1 MKTLNKTQWE
11 LYKGSQWYKDAVADF
26 EQLEKA
32 NQQEAAKI
40 FVKYNNSF
48 LSNGSEKDVEM
59 DFERLNRII
68 ACMSNYTILTDEDID
83 EAFTME
89 LSLWAS
95 SGECDDIDQ
104 FSQSAFKGFESA
116 IRLFSIAF
124 YQRYNDCYVP
134 YLYAM
139 QFDKLQAFAD
149 KYDIELPPIPKRAAY
164 KDRCLYYLSIN
175 SLLQEFRRENKLSP
189 AELCALLYDYEI
201 RCAEPAEQDALQGNY
216 HNIWI
221 LCGNKWGEEKIANDM
236 FWQASEETRKGDVM
250 LFYEKYP
257 IKAITGIWQAQADGM
272 ADPFFHYYGFTYI
285 GNEIQMPHITL
296 DEMKADEHF
305 KEVNFVRKNF
315 QDVSGWQVTH
325 KDYNLL
331 LQMWAAKG
339 VDTSTLPQP
348 FIPPVNDWS
357 KVLDK
362 GKKIKEIADVEE
374 HIIVPF
380 LAGLGLERHKD
391 YERQVTLHLG
401 REDKGRTDF
410 SLFPFGDNRK
420 YARVV
425 IEAKR
430 KQDNKLQETFNQARS
445 YADMQQA
452 DLLLIID
459 EQEVNA
465 YSRCGKDNLL
475 DFRNR
480 QTFYWYDILNDADIH
495 AQLRKM
501 ILTYK

>member
-1 MKTLNKTQWE
+1 MKTLNKTQWK

-26 EQLEKA
+26 EQLKKA
-32 NQQEAAKI
+32 NTKEATDI
-40 FVKYNNSF
+40 FLKYNTSF
-48 LSNGSEKDVEM
+48 LSNVSEKDITKQFNFLHDIEQ
-59 DFERLNRII
+59 NI
-68 ACMSNYTILTDEDID
+68 CNYPIVTDEDID
-83 EAFTME
+83 EAFTIE

-95 SGECDDIDQ
+95 QGECEDIDQ
-104 FSQSAFKGFESA
+104 LPQSAFNRLESA
-116 IRLFSIAF
+116 IHLFSIAF
-124 YQRYNDCYVP
+124 YQRYWDCYVP
-134 YLYAM
+134 YLYTM

-149 KYDIELPPIPKRAAY
+149 KYDIELPSIPKRAAY

-175 SLLQEFRRENKLSP
+175 SLLRDFRRENELSP
-189 AELCALLYDYEI
+189 SELCALLYDYEI
-201 RCAEPAEQDALQGNY
+201 RCAEPAEQDNAQGNY

-221 LCGNKWGEEKIANDM
+221 LCGNKWGEEKTANNM

-257 IKAITGIWQAQADGM
+257 IKAITGVWQAQADGM

-285 GNEIQMPHITL
+285 GNEIQVPHITL
-296 DEMKADEHF
+296 DEMKADEHL

-331 LQMWAAKG
+331 LQMLAAKG
-339 VDTSTLPQP
+339 FDTSTLPQP

-380 LAGLGLERHKD
+380 LADLGLERYKD

-401 REDKGRTDF
+401 HKDKGRPDF
-410 SLFPFGDNRK
+410 SLFPFGDNKK

-452 DLLLIID
+452 NLLLIID

-480 QTFYWYDILNDADIH
+480 QTFYWHDILNDADIH
-495 AQLRKM
+495 AKLRKM